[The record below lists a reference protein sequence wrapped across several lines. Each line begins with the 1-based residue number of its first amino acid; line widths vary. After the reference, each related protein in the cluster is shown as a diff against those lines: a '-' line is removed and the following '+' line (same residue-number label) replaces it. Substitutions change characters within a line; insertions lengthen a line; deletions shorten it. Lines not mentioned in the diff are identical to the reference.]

1 MRSDAT
7 APQEKKMKMS
17 ARNCIE
23 GKIIDLKEG
32 HVACEVTIASP
43 AGEKVIFSIMTTST
57 KSLDLSAG
65 AKAYVVNKD
74 QPTSAAGA
82 LRPNARP

>member
-7 APQEKKMKMS
+7 APQEKKMKIS

-23 GKIIDLKEG
+23 GKVIDIKEG
-32 HVACEVTIASP
+32 PVFCGVTIETP
-43 AGEKVIFSIMTTST
+43 AGEKIVSSIMTTST

-82 LRPNARP
+82 LRPNAQP

>member
-1 MRSDAT
+1 
-7 APQEKKMKMS
+7 MKNS
-17 ARNCIE
+17 ASNYIE
-23 GKIIDLKEG
+23 GKVIDIKEG
-32 HVACEVTIASP
+32 PVSCKVTIASP
-43 AGEKVIFSIMTTST
+43 AGEKIIFSIMTTST

>member
-1 MRSDAT
+1 MF
-7 APQEKKMKMS
+7 
-17 ARNCIE
+17 C
-23 GKIIDLKEG
+23 G
-32 HVACEVTIASP
+32 VTIETP
-43 AGEKVIFSIMTTST
+43 AGEKIVSSIMTTST

>member
-1 MRSDAT
+1 MF
-7 APQEKKMKMS
+7 
-17 ARNCIE
+17 C
-23 GKIIDLKEG
+23 G
-32 HVACEVTIASP
+32 VTIETP
-43 AGEKVIFSIMTTST
+43 AGEKIVSSIMTTST

-82 LRPNARP
+82 LRPNAQP

>member
-1 MRSDAT
+1 
-7 APQEKKMKMS
+7 MS
-17 ARNCIE
+17 
-23 GKIIDLKEG
+23 
-32 HVACEVTIASP
+32 CEVTIETP
-43 AGEKVIFSIMTTST
+43 AGEKIVFSITTTSA

-82 LRPNARP
+82 LRPNAQP

>member
-23 GKIIDLKEG
+23 GKIIDIKEG
-32 HVACEVTIASP
+32 HVACEVTIAP
-43 AGEKVIFSIMTTST
+43 AGEKIIFSIMTTST

>member
-1 MRSDAT
+1 MRSDVT
-7 APQEKKMKMS
+7 APQEKKMKIS

-23 GKIIDLKEG
+23 GKIIDIKEG
-32 HVACEVTIASP
+32 HGAREVTIASP
-43 AGEKVIFSIMTTST
+43 AGEKIIFSIMTTST